1 VAIPSKKEQRLTR
14 CGSAEGVST
23 TSSRGHPKSKF
34 LSVFSMYSRTHLEG
48 NRVKRWIWMIS
59 WLCLAVGVALG
70 LGAPRPA
77 WGTAVGPA
85 YAALNADPSPPSSA
99 GAKEPGEGALS
110 FEVEPDNVEIY
121 LDDHYLGKAG
131 ELRGRALQGILA
143 GNRLLELRL
152 GRERTFLQIVVP
164 VNGTKIIRLG
174 PAEPFKYA
182 PSRSYP
188 TVELYVTSWCPHS
201 QRAREFLR
209 EKGVPFI
216 EYDEERD
223 REAAARSQ
231 SRSGSSAVPVAVIG
245 DQVLVG
251 FSPQS
256 YEGALKQ
263 SR

>member
-1 VAIPSKKEQRLTR
+1 
-14 CGSAEGVST
+14 
-23 TSSRGHPKSKF
+23 
-34 LSVFSMYSRTHLEG
+34 
-48 NRVKRWIWMIS
+48 MIS
-59 WLCLAVGVALG
+59 WSCLTVGVALG

-77 WGTAVGPA
+77 GGTAVGTA

-99 GAKEPGEGALS
+99 GAKELGEGVLS

-131 ELRGRALQGILA
+131 EFRGRALQGILA
-143 GNRLLELRL
+143 GSRLLELRL
-152 GRERTFLQIVVP
+152 GRERTFLQVKVP
-164 VNGTKIIRLG
+164 VHGTKIIRLG
-174 PAEPFKYA
+174 PAERFEYA
-182 PSRSYP
+182 PSRRTNDEGTSRGYP

-201 QRAREFLR
+201 QRARVFLR

-216 EYDEERD
+216 EYDVERD
-223 REAAARSQ
+223 REAAARSL
-231 SRSGSSAVPVAVIG
+231 SRSGSSAIPVAVIG

-256 YEGALKQ
+256 YEGALKR

>member
-1 VAIPSKKEQRLTR
+1 
-14 CGSAEGVST
+14 
-23 TSSRGHPKSKF
+23 
-34 LSVFSMYSRTHLEG
+34 M
-48 NRVKRWIWMIS
+48 KRWIWMIS
-59 WLCLAVGVALG
+59 WSCLAVAVALS

-77 WGTAVGPA
+77 GSTAIGAA
-85 YAALNADPSPPSSA
+85 YAALDADPSPPSSA
-99 GAKEPGEGALS
+99 GAKEPGEGMLS
-110 FEVEPDNVEIY
+110 FEVEPDDVEIY

-152 GRERTFLQIVVP
+152 GRERTFLQVRVP

-182 PSRSYP
+182 PSRSTDVEGTSRSSP

-216 EYDEERD
+216 EYDVERD